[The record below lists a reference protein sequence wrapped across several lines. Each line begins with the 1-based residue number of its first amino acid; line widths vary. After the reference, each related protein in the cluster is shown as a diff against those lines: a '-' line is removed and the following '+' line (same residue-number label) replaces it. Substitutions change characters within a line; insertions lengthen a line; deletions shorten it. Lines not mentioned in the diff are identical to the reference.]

1 LEQKKPYRKGFVLGK
16 FLPPHKGH
24 QFLIDSALKYV
35 EDLTILVCTIQ
46 KEPIP
51 GILRYQWMRELYP
64 TLNVKHVTDEVPSY
78 PHEHPDFQNIWTHL
92 LQRETDPDTEV
103 FFSSE
108 DYGFEVAEWLNINHI
123 LIDKNRESIP
133 ISASIIRNDPFFN
146 WDFIPN
152 NVRPYFIKKIVL
164 TGPESTGKTMMAKL
178 LAEYYKTSW
187 VEEFGRDYFVKKSGK
202 LEIQDITEIAKGQ
215 LNLEDEGVKNANKL
229 LFCDTDLIVTQIWS
243 EIYFKSCPKEVFDM
257 NSNRNYDLHLL
268 MDIDIPWEDDGTRE
282 FPHLRQWHFDRIKNE
297 LESRKL
303 NYKIIKG
310 NYSQRR
316 NMIIDY
322 INQFYGL

>member
-1 LEQKKPYRKGFVLGK
+1 
-16 FLPPHKGH
+16 
-24 QFLIDSALKYV
+24 
-35 EDLTILVCTIQ
+35 
-46 KEPIP
+46 
-51 GILRYQWMRELYP
+51 
-64 TLNVKHVTDEVPSY
+64 
-78 PHEHPDFQNIWTHL
+78 
-92 LQRETDPDTEV
+92 
-103 FFSSE
+103 
-108 DYGFEVAEWLNINHI
+108 
-123 LIDKNRESIP
+123 
-133 ISASIIRNDPFFN
+133 
-146 WDFIPN
+146 
-152 NVRPYFIKKIVL
+152 
-164 TGPESTGKTMMAKL
+164 MMAKL
-178 LAEYYKTSW
+178 LANHYKTAW
-187 VEEFGRDYFVKKSGK
+187 VEEYGRDYFVTKGGK
-202 LEIQDITEIAKGQ
+202 LHLNDIIEIAKVQ
-215 LNLEDEGVKNANKL
+215 IKLEEEGAKHANKL

-243 EIYFKSCPKEVFDM
+243 EIYFKDCPKEVFDM